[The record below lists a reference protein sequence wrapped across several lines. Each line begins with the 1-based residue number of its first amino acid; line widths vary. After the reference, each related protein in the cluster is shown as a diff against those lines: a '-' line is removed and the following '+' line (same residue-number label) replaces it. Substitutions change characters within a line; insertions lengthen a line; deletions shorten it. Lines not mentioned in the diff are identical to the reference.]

1 MEELDIYFF
10 RMLSMGKA
18 LYEML
23 GEKASVTFS
32 GMLLDGDGIYAL
44 AQEII
49 WLAFRETRG
58 HYNEDI
64 ELDTWILMDP
74 LVDRFCWLCRRYE
87 QKKQISEEDDLYR
100 RELAEAVRCAFSFNS
115 YSYGYDWKLSEQ
127 DRGRKRLLF
136 FAGPEFYDLPGM
148 ALGALELR
156 EFFQDADRRL
166 EAELELNKLAPIYFR
181 SEKEAA

>member
-1 MEELDIYFF
+1 MGELDYYFF
-10 RMLSMGKA
+10 QMLSMGKA
-18 LYEML
+18 LHEML
-23 GEKASVTFS
+23 GEKAFS
-32 GMLLDGDGIYAL
+32 MFGGMLLNGDDIYAL
-44 AQEII
+44 AQETI

-87 QKKQISEEDDLYR
+87 QEKQISEEDDPYC

-115 YSYGYDWKLSEQ
+115 YSYGYDWKLSAQ

-136 FAGPEFYDLPGM
+136 FAGAEFYDLPGM

-156 EFFQDADRRL
+156 EFFQDANRRL
-166 EAELELNKLAPIYFR
+166 EAELGLNKLVPIYFR
-181 SEKEAA
+181 EDKEAA

>member
-58 HYNEDI
+58 
-64 ELDTWILMDP
+64 
-74 LVDRFCWLCRRYE
+74 DR
-87 QKKQISEEDDLYR
+87 KS
-100 RELAEAVRCAFSFNS
+100 VV
-115 YSYGYDWKLSEQ
+115 
-127 DRGRKRLLF
+127 
-136 FAGPEFYDLPGM
+136 
-148 ALGALELR
+148 
-156 EFFQDADRRL
+156 
-166 EAELELNKLAPIYFR
+166 
-181 SEKEAA
+181 